1 MLIINLDD
9 RQAIKLA
16 IRHTKQEA
24 EVISGFYQDLNSIK
38 GSIDGNVFA
47 KIQ

>member
-1 MLIINLDD
+1 MPDD
-9 RQAIKLA
+9 KVIKLTVQM
-16 IRHTKQEA
+16 TKNGA

-47 KIQ
+47 KI